1 MEQLNLEE
9 NPQEQN
15 AEAQKQMKIRELIQ
29 SYCEV
34 PEQEG
39 DEAPGRWFLATTQ
52 IVDEIVKI
60 AKTVAGGRR
69 KNRSTR
75 RNNRHNNRR

>member
-1 MEQLNLEE
+1 MEQQ
-9 NPQEQN
+9 NPEKN
-15 AEAQKQMKIRELIQ
+15 PEAQKQIKIRELIE

-39 DEAPGRWFLATTQ
+39 DEAPGRWFLETSK
-52 IVDEIVKI
+52 IVDEIVKV
-60 AKTVAGGRR
+60 AKTVTGGGR

-75 RNNRHNNRR
+75 RNNRRNNRR

>member
-1 MEQLNLEE
+1 MEQRNLEE

-15 AEAQKQMKIRELIQ
+15 AEGQKQMEIRDLIQ

-39 DEAPGRWFLATTQ
+39 DEAPGRWFLATQ
-52 IVDEIVKI
+52 LIVDKIVKV

-75 RNNRHNNRR
+75 RNNRRNSRH